1 MNKWRDTSLLTLKW
15 EWHFQPL
22 MKVWPRI
29 IMKSLQQAP
38 RKITLSVQVRILLK
52 KALIKLYTF
61 LKQKST

>member
-22 MKVWPRI
+22 MKVWLRI
-29 IMKSLQQAP
+29 IMKSLQLVL
-38 RKITLSVQVRILLK
+38 RKITSSVQVRILLR

-61 LKQKST
+61 LKLKSI